1 MKNKSRGWPSSERRN
16 REFENEVN
24 SWTNRVE
31 DVTLRFLKYGAQ
43 FESAIIRPGYSE
55 LSCPDVVATME
66 YITWKENE
74 FVLPVYVLYSIH
86 TFIKKSA
93 DVPETENLA
102 GKEALIGWA
111 SRCPNAGSADSVCTI

>member
-1 MKNKSRGWPSSERRN
+1 
-16 REFENEVN
+16 
-24 SWTNRVE
+24 
-31 DVTLRFLKYGAQ
+31 
-43 FESAIIRPGYSE
+43 
-55 LSCPDVVATME
+55 ME

-102 GKEALIGWA
+102 GKEALIG
-111 SRCPNAGSADSVCTI
+111 